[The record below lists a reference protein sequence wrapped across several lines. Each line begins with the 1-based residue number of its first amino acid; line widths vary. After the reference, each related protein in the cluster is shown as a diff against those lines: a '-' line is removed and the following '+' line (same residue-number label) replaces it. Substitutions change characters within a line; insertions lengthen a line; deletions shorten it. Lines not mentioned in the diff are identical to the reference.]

1 MSVLRHPEARPHLG
15 ERDLQTAQL
24 VASAHRFVTW
34 TVTSVLS
41 MKQCWPW
48 GPPHILPMNKQ
59 ESPRQEGGE
68 EEREGEKLREVSS
81 EKPMLEFEFSQ
92 NNPSSSWHVAPSFLT
107 PVTLGSGEVTP
118 QAGSVG
124 NTGCR
129 HRPFLVTN

>member
-1 MSVLRHPEARPHLG
+1 M
-15 ERDLQTAQL
+15 
-24 VASAHRFVTW
+24 
-34 TVTSVLS
+34 
-41 MKQCWPW
+41 
-48 GPPHILPMNKQ
+48 
-59 ESPRQEGGE
+59 
-68 EEREGEKLREVSS
+68 SS

-92 NNPSSSWHVAPSFLT
+92 NNPSSSWHVAPFFLS